1 MRFAA
6 CNELVHDR
14 TFPEACAL
22 IARQGYQG
30 IELAPYSLADNPLR
44 ISPGRA
50 HEIRQI
56 IEDADLECIGLHW
69 LLKAPPGLHITTPDV
84 AVRRRSWGA
93 VRFLVDC
100 CHAVGGSLVVLGSG
114 KQRGTQGVISR
125 GTALTVLRDELN
137 ELVPHLEQAGVTL
150 LLEPLRLQVTDV
162 LNTLD
167 EARVIIEA
175 IGSPRIA
182 SMLDF
187 HNSQDEGQTWAQ
199 LVTAHA
205 DIVRHVHL
213 NEVDGHHP
221 SLVERPGRAR
231 SAYAAAFAALAETGY
246 GGWISLETF
255 HAADSPE
262 TVLAETRAFLD
273 DMTSAL
279 RGRTS
284 GTAGDTSRG
293 GSEA

>member
-1 MRFAA
+1 MRYAA

-14 TFPEACAL
+14 TFPEACTL

-44 ISPGRA
+44 ISPRRA
-50 HEIRQI
+50 HEIRRT
-56 IEDADLECIGLHW
+56 IEEAGLTCVGLHW
-69 LLKAPPGLHITTPDV
+69 LLKAPTGLHITTPDV
-84 AVRRRSWGA
+84 TVRRRSWDA
-93 VRFLVDC
+93 VRFLVDF
-100 CHAVGGSLVVLGSG
+100 CHGVGGTLVVLGSG
-114 KQRGTQGVISR
+114 KQRGTQGISR
-125 GTALTVLRDELN
+125 DRAMTIFSEELAALA
-137 ELVPHLEQAGVTL
+137 PHLEHSGVTVC
-150 LLEPLRLQVTDV
+150 LEPLQVRVTDV

-167 EARVIIEA
+167 EARALIEA
-175 IGSPRIA
+175 TGSHWIA

-187 HNSQDEGQTWAQ
+187 HNSQDERQPWAQ
-199 LVTAHA
+199 LITAHA

-221 SLVERPGRAR
+221 SPVERPGRAR

-246 GGWISLETF
+246 EGWISLETF

-262 TVLAETRAFLD
+262 TVLAETRTFLD
-273 DMTSAL
+273 SMASAL
-279 RGRTS
+279 RRRAPGLQ
-284 GTAGDTSRG
+284 GAPSRG